1 MSSLTLFLMFGFVA
15 LLMGAVIYIKHQ
27 SVHGSGFFTGQYVAR
42 DGYRKR
48 KTLLDKREMAFFFEL
63 QKQLPSG
70 YYVFPKMRIADILDA
85 TQGHGHKYRINKI
98 LPKHVDFVICD
109 SEFRPVVAIELN
121 GTSHQ
126 RQDRIERD
134 QLVKE
139 IFAVA
144 GMPLEVVNVGTNF
157 GQSVSD
163 LNKYYKLSF
172 VANCD

>member
-1 MSSLTLFLMFGFVA
+1 MSSLTLFLIFGFVA

-27 SVHGSGFFTGQYVAR
+27 SVHGTGFFTGQYVAH

-48 KTLLDKREMAFFFEL
+48 NTLLDKREKRFFLEL
-63 QKQLPSG
+63 QSQLPNG

-85 TQGHGHKYRINKI
+85 TEGYGHRYRINKI

-109 SEFRPVVAIELN
+109 SEFRPIVAIELN

-134 QLVKE
+134 KLVKE

-144 GMPLEVVNVGTNF
+144 GMPLEVVNVGTDF
-157 GQSVSD
+157 SQSITGLD
-163 LNKYYKLSF
+163 KYF
-172 VANCD
+172 Q